1 MMLNNIFLYV
11 VNMGCQAAICVVF
24 VLVARWILS
33 MLHFPKRYLCY
44 LWLIPLIRLVMP
56 VSVPFSLS
64 IMPVRFEVVP
74 MNIEYMDEPFANSDK
89 DSVSKTVNNSV
100 NDSSSDSVSNLV
112 NGSLSDSGSNSVND
126 VRSGS
131 ASNSSNDQLSDSEN
145 GSLSSK
151 VSDSVSSTF
160 TEAPNTPEES
170 KIYETINNIFFR
182 KTPGASI
189 NPMQIVVSM
198 AADIWRFG
206 ICAIL
211 VYSVISYVMLKRKLR
226 FAAGTDEEGVYVADN
241 IQTAFVLGLIRTAVY
256 LPSGLS
262 GDVTAYVLGHEKMHI
277 MRRDHLLKFIAYVV
291 TVVYWG
297 NPFAWLMYIMLTGD
311 IELACDEAVIYKRSE
326 DYRQQ
331 YAKALLTMAVGTR
344 NAVLSPLAFSE
355 GSPKK
360 RIRVLAGYRKPALAV
375 TMLGLMACILL
386 GCGLLTSKPD
396 TVNDSA
402 GKNDAYLTMDEKT
415 AGSQYEKESV
425 EADKARQE
433 EEAARKQLEENSE
446 QATRK
451 QLQENAAQAA
461 RKQLQET
468 REQIENKISELE
480 RISNASD
487 GETIEVTEPVI
498 DLSKDWGATSPKLLY
513 ADADIIVFSGY
524 FGLFVYSKVED
535 RIIRAV
541 DLREAIGY
549 QAQGDFYFNEYVT
562 EDGED
567 GMVINTIYFVPALR
581 GNYYYTY
588 SIKDNVIMKYGG
600 SPTELHV
607 SSDDMLFR
615 ENDRPVEIDEKKIHY
630 ISNRGNGGDWQTDE
644 WEKDGV
650 IMQTRLGM
658 PMVLA
663 NAGTIGGL
671 VWRDSEAKTNDSSDF
686 DPRSCENWRY
696 LFPPEGYENAKWL
709 TIEDI
714 KDIGVSKLEM
724 RVRGKMMQV
733 SDTDTLEMFERAYYN
748 CKEIRG
754 GSGCPFDYPMY
765 ITLKDGTVGYV
776 NPAEDSCGVIV
787 TADGYFQPEDR
798 SLKDKLVNKLEEVF
812 GWVV

>member
-1 MMLNNIFLYV
+1 
-11 VNMGCQAAICVVF
+11 
-24 VLVARWILS
+24 
-33 MLHFPKRYLCY
+33 
-44 LWLIPLIRLVMP
+44 MP
-56 VSVPFSLS
+56 VPVPFSLS
-64 IMPVRFEVVP
+64 LMPVRFEVVP
-74 MNIEYMDEPFANSDK
+74 LNIEYIDEPFVNSDN
-89 DSVSKTVNNSV
+89 DSVNDSLNNSVSNSV
-100 NDSSSDSVSNLV
+100 NDSSSDSVSNSI
-112 NGSLSDSGSNSVND
+112 NGSLSDSESNSINGSLSDSESNSVND
-126 VRSGS
+126 
-131 ASNSSNDQLSDSEN
+131 
-145 GSLSSK
+145 SLSSK
-151 VSDSVSSTF
+151 DSDSASSTF
-160 TEAPNTPEES
+160 TEAPNTPEEW

-182 KTPGASI
+182 KASGASI
-189 NPMQIVVSM
+189 NPMQIVVSV
-198 AADIWRFG
+198 AADIWSFG

-241 IQTAFVLGLIRTAVY
+241 IQTAFVLGLIRTAIY

-262 GDVTAYVLGHEKMHI
+262 EDVTVYVLEHEKMHI
-277 MRRDHLLKFIAYVV
+277 LRRDHLLKFIAYVV
-291 TVVYWG
+291 TVVHWG

-360 RIRVLAGYRKPALAV
+360 RIKVLAGYRKPVLAV
-375 TMLGLMACILL
+375 TMLGLIACILL

-402 GKNDAYLTMDEKT
+402 GENDAYLASDEETSDSKR
-415 AGSQYEKESV
+415 EKERT
-425 EADKARQE
+425 K
-433 EEAARKQLEENSE
+433 
-446 QATRK
+446 TY
-451 QLQENAAQAA
+451 
-461 RKQLQET
+461 
-468 REQIENKISELE
+468 EQIENKLSGSKGQ
-480 RISNASD
+480 SNASD
-487 GETIEVTEPVI
+487 GEIIEVTEPVI

-588 SIKDNVIMKYGG
+588 SIKDNVLMKYEGH
-600 SPTELHV
+600 PTELHV
-607 SSDDMLFR
+607 SSDDMLFGD
-615 ENDRPVEIDEKKIHY
+615 NDRPVEIDEKKIHY

-658 PMVLA
+658 PLVLA

-671 VWRDSEAKTNDSSDF
+671 VWRDSEAKPNDSSDF
-686 DPRSCENWRY
+686 NPRSCQNWRY
-696 LFPPEGYENAKWL
+696 LFPPEGYENVKWL
-709 TIEDI
+709 TIGDI
-714 KDIGVSKLEM
+714 KDIGVSKIEM
-724 RVRGKMMQV
+724 RVRGKMIQI
-733 SDTDTLEMFERAYYN
+733 SDTETLEMFETAYDN

>member
-1 MMLNNIFLYV
+1 MLNNIFLHI
-11 VNMGCQAAICVVF
+11 VNMGCQAAVCVVF

-33 MLHFPKRYLCY
+33 ILHFPKRYLCY

-56 VSVPFSLS
+56 ISVPFSLS
-64 IMPVRFEVVP
+64 LMPARFEVVP
-74 MNIEYMDEPFANSDK
+74 MNIEYMDEPFVNSDN
-89 DSVSKTVNNSV
+89 DSLNNSVSNSV
-100 NDSSSDSVSNLV
+100 NDSSSDPVSNSINDPSSDPV
-112 NGSLSDSGSNSVND
+112 SNSINGSLSDSESNSINGSLSDSESNSVND
-126 VRSGS
+126 
-131 ASNSSNDQLSDSEN
+131 
-145 GSLSSK
+145 SLSSK
-151 VSDSVSSTF
+151 DSDSASSTF
-160 TEAPNTPEES
+160 TEAPNTPEEW

-182 KTPGASI
+182 KASGASI
-189 NPMQIVVSM
+189 NPMQIVVSV

-241 IQTAFVLGLIRTAVY
+241 IQTAFVLGLIRTAIY

-262 GDVTAYVLGHEKMHI
+262 EDVTVYVLEHEKMHI
-277 MRRDHLLKFIAYVV
+277 LRRDHLLKFIAYVV
-291 TVVYWG
+291 TVVHWG

-360 RIRVLAGYRKPALAV
+360 RIKVLAGYRKPVLAV
-375 TMLGLMACILL
+375 TMLGLIACILF

-402 GKNDAYLTMDEKT
+402 GENDAYLASDEET
-415 AGSQYEKESV
+415 SDSQREKERT
-425 EADKARQE
+425 K
-433 EEAARKQLEENSE
+433 
-446 QATRK
+446 TY
-451 QLQENAAQAA
+451 
-461 RKQLQET
+461 
-468 REQIENKISELE
+468 EQIENKLSGSKGQ
-480 RISNASD
+480 SNASD
-487 GETIEVTEPVI
+487 GEIIEVTEPVI

-588 SIKDNVIMKYGG
+588 SIKDNVLMKYEGH
-600 SPTELHV
+600 PTELHV
-607 SSDDMLFR
+607 SSDDMLFGD
-615 ENDRPVEIDEKKIHY
+615 NDRPVEIDEKKIHY

-658 PMVLA
+658 PLVLA

-671 VWRDSEAKTNDSSDF
+671 VWRDSEAKPNDSSDF
-686 DPRSCENWRY
+686 NPRSCENWRY

-709 TIEDI
+709 TIGDI
-714 KDIGVSKLEM
+714 KDIGVSKIEM
-724 RVRGKMMQV
+724 RVRGKMIQI
-733 SDTDTLEMFERAYYN
+733 SDTETLEMFETAYDN

-776 NPAEDSCGVIV
+776 NPAQDSCGVIV